1 MLDNIVRRSSRVR
14 IENKI
19 SIKSVEL
26 KLKPDS
32 FGTESSKLKVTESSR
47 VGSSIKNSS

>member
-1 MLDNIVRRSSRVR
+1 MLDNIVRRSQR
-14 IENKI
+14 IMNKK
-19 SIKSVEL
+19 SIKSVEF

-32 FGTESSKLKVTESSR
+32 FSTESSKLKATESSK